1 MNDALTP
8 GSQLCCDQ
16 ICDADAL
23 ASPVQIGRL
32 AYDHPIFLIG
42 MMGAGKTTIGSQLAR
57 KLKLRFVDT
66 DHEIEARTGV
76 HIPLIFEIEGEAGFR
91 KREAQVLAAL
101 TQEDGLVL
109 ATGGGVV
116 LDAQN
121 RANLSDRGLVV
132 YLDLSPEV
140 LWERLRQDK
149 KRPLLQ
155 VADPLKRL
163 REIYA
168 ERDPLYRE
176 VADIIIEGG
185 GGSSHH
191 LVKLLES
198 EILERSSE

>member
-1 MNDALTP
+1 
-8 GSQLCCDQ
+8 
-16 ICDADAL
+16 
-23 ASPVQIGRL
+23 
-32 AYDHPIFLIG
+32 

-101 TQEDGLVL
+101 TQEEGLVL

-163 REIYA
+163 REIYV

>member
-1 MNDALTP
+1 
-8 GSQLCCDQ
+8 
-16 ICDADAL
+16 
-23 ASPVQIGRL
+23 
-32 AYDHPIFLIG
+32 
-42 MMGAGKTTIGSQLAR
+42 MMGAGKTTVGTQLAR
-57 KLKLRFVDT
+57 RLKLRFVDT

-101 TQEDGLVL
+101 TQESGLVL
-109 ATGGGVV
+109 ATGGGAV

-121 RANLSDRGLVV
+121 RANLRKNGIVV
-132 YLDLSPEV
+132 YLNLPPAV

-155 VADPLKRL
+155 VADPLNRL
-163 REIYA
+163 REIHA

-185 GGSSHH
+185 SSSHH
-191 LVKLLES
+191 LVKLLERELHELS
-198 EILERSSE
+198 RE